1 MAQTEKDHNIEMQ
14 EKAIDDATNA
24 YEESRNN
31 EIKEIQS
38 SYEKQSAIIA
48 DYLDD
53 VKDNYKNVFSDITEI
68 AERFGVTL
76 TSELKKP
83 WQDAKSAID
92 EYKLASQELAELNK
106 KASTTA
112 NTNTNTAIKNSINT
126 IKNPSN
132 ATLVAAKDAL
142 KLVGRDDL
150 FKQIENL
157 QNNPIVNVGLNTV
170 NNVLKNLPNTKSSSS
185 TIKIGTL
192 MKIEGNT
199 DERLLGQMK
208 AMCDAVPRKLSSE
221 IKKM

>member
-1 MAQTEKDHNIEMQ
+1 MQ

-53 VKDNYKNVFSDITEI
+53 VKDNYKNVFVDITEI

-83 WQDAKSAID
+83 WQDAKSAIN
-92 EYKLASQELAELNK
+92 EYKLASQELSELNK
-106 KASTTA
+106 KANTTA
-112 NTNTNTAIKNSINT
+112 SISSIIKNNILSS
-126 IKNPSN
+126 KNQN
-132 ATLVAAKDAL
+132 NVHLVAAKDAL
-142 KLVGRDDL
+142 KLVGRGDL
-150 FKQIENL
+150 LKQFENF
-157 QNNPIVNVGLNTV
+157 QNNPIANVGLNTV

-199 DERLLGQMK
+199 DERLLNQMQ
-208 AMCDAVPRKLSSE
+208 AMCDAVPIKLASE

>member
-126 IKNPSN
+126 IKNTS
-132 ATLVAAKDAL
+132 LVDAKDAL
-142 KLVGRDDL
+142 KLVGGEDL
-150 FKQIENL
+150 VKQIDNF
-157 QNNPIVNVGLNTV
+157 QNNHIANIGFNEV

-208 AMCDAVPRKLSSE
+208 AMCDEVPRKLASE